1 MSAESASTIMG
12 LLVSA
17 VLVYAFFK
25 TDRFKTNE
33 KGEDMDK
40 KKIEPG
46 DWVYVGPFR
55 GKVIRIRERKGNV
68 WVDVE
73 IRGVID
79 PYRIG
84 DVVPE

>member
-1 MSAESASTIMG
+1 MSPDSVSAIMG
-12 LLVSA
+12 ILISA
-17 VLVYAFFK
+17 VLIYMFLK

-33 KGEDMDK
+33 KGEDMGK
-40 KKIEPG
+40 KNIEPG

-55 GKVIRIRERKGNV
+55 GKVIRIREHKGNI

>member
-1 MSAESASTIMG
+1 MRIENIDLIMG
-12 LLVSA
+12 LLISA
-17 VLVYAFFK
+17 VLIYAFFK
-25 TDRFKTNE
+25 MDRYKTNE
-33 KGEDMDK
+33 KGEDMEK

-79 PYRIG
+79 PYRIN
-84 DVVPE
+84 DVIPE

>member
-1 MSAESASTIMG
+1 MRIENINLIMG
-12 LLVSA
+12 LLISA
-17 VLVYAFFK
+17 VLVYAFLK
-25 TDRFKTNE
+25 IDRFKTNE
-33 KGEDMDK
+33 KGEDMER

-79 PYRIG
+79 PYRIN
-84 DVVPE
+84 DVIPE

>member
-1 MSAESASTIMG
+1 MSTEGIGTIMG
-12 LLVSA
+12 LLISA
-17 VLVYAFFK
+17 VLIYAFFK
-25 TDRFKTNE
+25 MDRFKINE
-33 KGEDMDK
+33 KGEDMKK

-79 PYRIG
+79 PYRIN
-84 DVVPE
+84 DVIPE